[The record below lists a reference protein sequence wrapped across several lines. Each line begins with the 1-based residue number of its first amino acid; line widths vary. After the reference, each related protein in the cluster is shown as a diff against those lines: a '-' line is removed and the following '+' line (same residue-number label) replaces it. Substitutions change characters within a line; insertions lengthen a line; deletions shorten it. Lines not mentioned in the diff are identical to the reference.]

1 MHNINTV
8 LHKDDNEVISNES
21 TKIENNNNNNLKT
34 INNKIAN
41 NKNNLN
47 ISNNTS
53 SYTTSLSS
61 TNSTIQQQQQSQLDI
76 ARENRLS
83 QIITLYSKGLTQSE
97 IAEKMNVNQSTI
109 SRDIQYLQQEA
120 KKNIWKYLNE
130 DILFEYLRYIV
141 GNNEISKRLWEI
153 VQDDNKASAK
163 DKTNALS
170 LLNQSYTK
178 RLEILMNGVES
189 FKNVKK
195 NISEIEE
202 IEMMEKDPYLKFSS
216 KLSQLSNPFSKR

>member
-1 MHNINTV
+1 MST
-8 LHKDDNEVISNES
+8 LMHKDDK
-21 TKIENNNNNNLKT
+21 KIESNKDTKVEDNNNNNKSNSNTSKIKT
-34 INNKIAN
+34 NSNNR
-41 NKNNLN
+41 L
-47 ISNNTS
+47 NTS
-53 SYTTSLSS
+53 SDITSI
-61 TNSTIQQQQQSQLDI
+61 NNHEYPQQQPQLDL

-83 QIITLYSKGLTQSE
+83 QIITLYSKGLTQLE
-97 IAEKMNVNQSTI
+97 IAEKTQVNQSTI
-109 SRDIQYLQQEA
+109 SRDLQYLKQLA
-120 KKNIWKYLNE
+120 KTSIWKYLNE

-141 GNNEISKRLWEI
+141 GNNEISKKLWEI
-153 VQDDNKASAK
+153 VQDDKISAK

-178 RLEILMNGVES
+178 RLEILINSVES

-216 KLSQLSNPFSKR
+216 KLSQLGNPFSKR

>member
-1 MHNINTV
+1 M
-8 LHKDDNEVISNES
+8 HKDDKKIISNKV
-21 TKIENNNNNNLKT
+21 TKIEDNNNNNKLNPNITK
-34 INNKIAN
+34 IKNNN

-47 ISNNTS
+47 TS
-53 SYTTSLSS
+53 SDITSI
-61 TNSTIQQQQQSQLDI
+61 NHQYQQQQQPQLDI

-83 QIITLYSKGLTQSE
+83 QIISLYGKGLTQSE
-97 IAEKMNVNQSTI
+97 IAEKMEVNQSTI
-109 SRDIQYLQQEA
+109 SRDLQYLQQEA
-120 KKNIWKYLNE
+120 KKSIWKYLND

-141 GNNEISKRLWEI
+141 GNNEISKKLWEI
-153 VQDDNKASAK
+153 VQDDNASAK

-195 NISEIEE
+195 NISEIKEHDK
-202 IEMMEKDPYLKFSS
+202 IENDPLM
-216 KLSQLSNPFSKR
+216 KLSTKLSEIDKGFLFRR